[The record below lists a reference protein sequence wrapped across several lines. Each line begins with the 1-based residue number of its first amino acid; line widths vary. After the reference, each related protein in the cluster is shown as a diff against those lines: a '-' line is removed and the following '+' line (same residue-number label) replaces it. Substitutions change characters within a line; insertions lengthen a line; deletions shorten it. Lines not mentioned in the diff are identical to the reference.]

1 MKKCLKQISGNI
13 YNLEVQKGVINS
25 FRVKFNTFG
34 DILRG
39 MALAVDDTSAYKI
52 FLLDYELVSPNTFN
66 CKLKVDIY
74 DHLVWTNLMY
84 LKKSFIMELVSVHG
98 MFYNI

>member
-1 MKKCLKQISGNI
+1 
-13 YNLEVQKGVINS
+13 
-25 FRVKFNTFG
+25 
-34 DILRG
+34 

-74 DHLVWTNLMY
+74 DHFGLDKSDVS
-84 LKKSFIMELVSVHG
+84 KKSFIMELVSVHG